1 MIRAEIA
8 STYPRLGN
16 YTGIDDTGSA
26 RNKELGNKLD
36 KDRKLCSTRSSRN
49 TKKQNG

>member
-8 STYPRLGN
+8 SSYPKLGD
-16 YTGIDDTGSA
+16 YTGTDGILND

-36 KDRKLCSTRSSRN
+36 KDRKLYSTGYSRN
-49 TKKQNG
+49 QKK